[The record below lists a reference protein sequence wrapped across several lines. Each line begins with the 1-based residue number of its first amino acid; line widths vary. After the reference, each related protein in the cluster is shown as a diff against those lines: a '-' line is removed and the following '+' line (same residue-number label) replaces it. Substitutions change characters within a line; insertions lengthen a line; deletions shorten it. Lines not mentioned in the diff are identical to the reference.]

1 MAIELEQLSERIE
14 ECYEF
19 TLSYAARGLAGDSG
33 DEQTRQARDH
43 LTRAVEAIRAL
54 DASCRGAIARERLEP
69 RETYEAFLAVMKRD
83 AEGAAAAIELV
94 LVQAAIGSQL
104 VDKGMDFRAPSGTP
118 VRAGNGGI
126 VVLARPLYYEG
137 NCVVIDHGLGLFTVS
152 MHLSRIDVKESQSV
166 KLGEQIGLSGATGR
180 VTGPHLHWSVRW
192 QDASLDPAKLLK
204 MDLSGV
210 R

>member
-104 VDKGMDFRAPSGTP
+104 VDNLNASIHLRAL
-118 VRAGNGGI
+118 
-126 VVLARPLYYEG
+126 LA
-137 NCVVIDHGLGLFTVS
+137 DLFLLTEAIEARRTKVA
-152 MHLSRIDVKESQSV
+152 E
-166 KLGEQIGLSGATGR
+166 
-180 VTGPHLHWSVRW
+180 
-192 QDASLDPAKLLK
+192 AK
-204 MDLSGV
+204 
-210 R
+210 